1 MAGVDV
7 QRRSWDVVVVG
18 GGHNG
23 LVAAA
28 YLGRAGLSVLVLER
42 LDALGGATSSQEV
55 FRGVGARL
63 SRYSYL
69 ISVLPPKVIN
79 ELGLRLDLR
88 RRRIAACAPY
98 VRDGEQR
105 ALVLSNIDPDASRA
119 SLEQLGGRATVRAV
133 ERFEAMQREYHRLM
147 APSLTEP
154 LRTRSEWKASLDT
167 AAAREVWDAFV
178 ENPLGE
184 VLEDVIDDDLVRGL
198 ILTDAKTG
206 VFTEAHDPSLLQNR
220 IFAYHGTGDWNVP
233 VGGMGSLVSE
243 LSRVAAESGVVS
255 MTDATVE
262 RIHPGKDRHTIEF
275 ALSGHPMQV
284 EATWVL
290 VNAGPQ
296 TLAAMLDRP
305 HRPKDEDEGA
315 VVKANMLLRRLPR
328 LKCGIDPRDAFAGT
342 FRINE
347 RYSEMQTAHVQ
358 LADGQIPDRP
368 PAEVYC
374 HTLTDPSILSPGLRE
389 TGCHTLTLFGYDIP
403 YHLAERG
410 GAEFGPQIWQ
420 RYVSGLNEMLEEPFE
435 DCLAHDIDGR
445 PCLEVKTAVDLERI
459 LGLDRGNI
467 FHKAMT
473 WFFTDDEDEAGSW
486 GVATDVPRVYRA
498 GSSASRGGAV
508 SGIPGHSA
516 AQQVLADHG

>member
-42 LDALGGATSSQEV
+42 LDELGGATSSQEV
-55 FRGVGARL
+55 FSGVGARV

-69 ISVLPPKVIN
+69 ISVLPPKIID

-98 VRDGEQR
+98 AVNGTQR
-105 ALVLSNIDPDASRA
+105 ALVLSNVDPQVSRA
-119 SLEQLGGRATVRAV
+119 SLEQLGGAATVRAV
-133 ERFEAMQREYHRLM
+133 DRFEAMQREYGRLM

-154 LRTRSEWKASLDT
+154 MRTRSQWKSSLDT
-167 AAAREVWDAFV
+167 PETREVWDRFV

-184 VLEDVIDDDLVRGL
+184 VLEDVIEDDLVRGL

-243 LSRVAAESGVVS
+243 LERVGREAGVVTL
-255 MTDATVE
+255 TDATAE
-262 RIHPGKDRHTIEF
+262 RIDPGKDRHTVGF
-275 ALSGHPMQV
+275 TLSGHPMEV

-296 TLAAMLDRP
+296 KLASMLDRP
-305 HRPKDEDEGA
+305 HRPRDEDEGA
-315 VVKANMLLRRLPR
+315 VVKVNMLLRRLPR
-328 LKCGIDPRDAFAGT
+328 LKSGIDPRDAFAGT

-347 RYSEMQTAHVQ
+347 RYSEMQTAHQQ
-358 LADGQIPDRP
+358 LVDGAIPERP

-374 HTLTDPSILSPGLRE
+374 HTLTDPSILSTGLRDA
-389 TGCHTLTLFGYDIP
+389 GCHTLTLFGYDIP

-410 GAEFGPQIWQ
+410 GAEFGPQVWQ
-420 RYVSGLNEMLEEPFE
+420 RYLAGLNEMLEEPFE
-435 DCLAHDIDGR
+435 SCLAHDIDGK
-445 PCLEVKTAVDLERI
+445 PCLEIKTAVDLERL

-473 WFFTDDEDEAGSW
+473 WFFTDDEDEAGTW
-486 GVATDVPRVYRA
+486 GVNTDVPRVYRA

-516 AQQVLADHG
+516 AQQVLADRT